1 MKILITAEEKSALEL
16 MERSTISYDV
26 CKKLNV
32 GKIPC
37 KKCPLDA
44 FEPFKLCDR
53 DDASQQAKEILAVAE
68 LYDNR

>member
-1 MKILITAEEKSALEL
+1 MKILITANEKTALEL
-16 MERSTISYDV
+16 MANTTNSYDV
-26 CKKLNV
+26 CKKFSYRT
-32 GKIPC
+32 PC